1 MYTHKCVLYVLN
13 AKEYLPRI
21 SSISLL
27 LVTAFRETKVTT
39 PQKKVVEE
47 EKVVQEVDEDSK
59 TSENGD
65 TKETKENGS
74 SEEKE
79 VDEKEV
85 ESTENGDS
93 TGMFLYYRKTFSRYC
108 SILLAY
114 LCFKGKQDDR

>member
-1 MYTHKCVLYVLN
+1 M
-13 AKEYLPRI
+13 
-21 SSISLL
+21 
-27 LVTAFRETKVTT
+27 
-39 PQKKVVEE
+39 VEE

-79 VDEKEV
+79 SDEKEA

-93 TGMFLYYRKTFSRYC
+93 TGKCCHTRRTNRFCLLFVLLVYLKSEIKRNTTIGNKDIPVYDYRCPRRQ
-108 SILLAY
+108 LLRKEEIY
-114 LCFKGKQDDR
+114 DCG